1 MKNLLLTLL
10 LTTAL
15 GFAKTNDLLKFD
27 SNFNFKLN
35 ENTIT
40 LTFENNFDIS
50 SIKLINL
57 STNEITNFPFVNQ
70 YNSLSI
76 DLKNYTYG
84 GYVINIEN
92 ENFIDKL
99 MLYIDTRGLR
109 LIDEKKI
116 IKPIFQQNK
125 NNILIK
131 VLDSNS
137 PVDISIIDDNGQEI
151 YLNSLEYE
159 NLNNKI
165 FSVGFDIN
173 YVNIKLKYDNQ
184 SFKKR
189 INF

>member
-137 PVDISIIDDNGQEI
+137 PVDISIIADNGQEI

-159 NLNNKI
+159 YLNNKI

>member
-10 LTTAL
+10 LTTTL
-15 GFAKTNDLLKFD
+15 GFAKTNDSLKFD

-76 DLKNYTYG
+76 DLKNHTYG

-92 ENFIDKL
+92 ENYIDKL

-109 LIDEKKI
+109 LIDEKVKT
-116 IKPIFQQNK
+116 P
-125 NNILIK
+125 
-131 VLDSNS
+131 
-137 PVDISIIDDNGQEI
+137 
-151 YLNSLEYE
+151 
-159 NLNNKI
+159 
-165 FSVGFDIN
+165 
-173 YVNIKLKYDNQ
+173 
-184 SFKKR
+184 KKKEAKK
-189 INF
+189 

>member
-10 LTTAL
+10 LTTTL
-15 GFAKTNDLLKFD
+15 GFAKTNDSLKID

-99 MLYIDTRGLR
+99 MLYIDTSGLR

-137 PVDISIIDDNGQEI
+137 PVDISIIADNGQEI

-173 YVNIKLKYDNQ
+173 YVNINLKYDNQ
-184 SFKKR
+184 FFKKR

>member
-1 MKNLLLTLL
+1 MKNLLLTLFL
-10 LTTAL
+10 ITTL
-15 GFAKTNDLLKFD
+15 GFAKTNDSLKFD
-27 SNFNFKLN
+27 SNFIFKLN

-76 DLKNYTYG
+76 DLKNYTSG

-99 MLYIDTRGLR
+99 MLYIDTSGLR

-116 IKPIFQQNK
+116 IKPIFQQKK

-137 PVDISIIDDNGQEI
+137 PVDISIMADNGQEI

-159 NLNNKI
+159 DLNNKI

-173 YVNIKLKYDNQ
+173 YVNINLKYDNHF
-184 SFKKR
+184 FKKR

>member
-1 MKNLLLTLL
+1 
-10 LTTAL
+10 
-15 GFAKTNDLLKFD
+15 
-27 SNFNFKLN
+27 
-35 ENTIT
+35 
-40 LTFENNFDIS
+40 
-50 SIKLINL
+50 
-57 STNEITNFPFVNQ
+57 
-70 YNSLSI
+70 
-76 DLKNYTYG
+76 
-84 GYVINIEN
+84 
-92 ENFIDKL
+92 
-99 MLYIDTRGLR
+99 
-109 LIDEKKI
+109 DEKKI

-137 PVDISIIDDNGQEI
+137 PVDISIIADNGQEI

>member
-1 MKNLLLTLL
+1 MKNLLLTLFL
-10 LTTAL
+10 ITTL
-15 GFAKTNDLLKFD
+15 GFAKTNDSLKFD

-76 DLKNYTYG
+76 DLKNYTSG

-99 MLYIDTRGLR
+99 MLYIDTSGLR

-116 IKPIFQQNK
+116 IKPIFQQKK

-137 PVDISIIDDNGQEI
+137 PVDISIMADNGQEI

-159 NLNNKI
+159 DLNNKI

-173 YVNIKLKYDNQ
+173 YVNINLKYDNHF
-184 SFKKR
+184 FKKR

>member
-99 MLYIDTRGLR
+99 MLYIDTNGLR

-137 PVDISIIDDNGQEI
+137 PVDISIIDDNDQEI

>member
-125 NNILIK
+125 NNFLIK

-137 PVDISIIDDNGQEI
+137 PVDISIIADNGQEI

-165 FSVGFDIN
+165 FSVVFDIN